1 MIYFNLEKII
11 KEKHIN
17 IQDIADSTGL
27 SRNTISQILNNKAKG
42 IQFPTLEK
50 LLDYLDVEI
59 QKLIVYER
67 EFTGELMEFFDVT
80 DHHEYKIEEAFVGSY
95 DMTDAVEEKFISTD
109 FIISYKYRSKNY
121 SINGTFPIWIKY
133 EVSSDKAI
141 QSIQFSTNSD
151 YDDEFRKIISAATDY
166 YKIEDLLWKFIC
178 KKGIENLNEY
188 MTHVDESFEISY

>member
-1 MIYFNLEKII
+1 M
-11 KEKHIN
+11 
-17 IQDIADSTGL
+17 
-27 SRNTISQILNNKAKG
+27 
-42 IQFPTLEK
+42 
-50 LLDYLDVEI
+50 EI

-95 DMTDAVEEKFISTD
+95 DMNDAVEEKFISTD

-133 EVSSDKAI
+133 EVNSDKAI
-141 QSIQFSTNSD
+141 KSIQFSTNSD

-166 YKIEDLLWKFIC
+166 YKIEEFVIGNLYA
-178 KKGIENLNEY
+178 KKVLK
-188 MTHVDESFEISY
+188 ISMNT